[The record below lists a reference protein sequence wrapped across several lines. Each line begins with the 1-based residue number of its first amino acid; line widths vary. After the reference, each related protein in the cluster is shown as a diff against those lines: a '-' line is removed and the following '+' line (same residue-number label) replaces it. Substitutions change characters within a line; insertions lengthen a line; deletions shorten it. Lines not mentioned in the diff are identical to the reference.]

1 MMKKRKKRESFAEK
15 YGIKEL
21 FTKRLVFAAFML
33 PTVINLFI
41 FSIFI
46 KEGRPFVLGCGA
58 ALAVY
63 FLITF
68 AFEIKTERWTVF
80 TLLAVGA
87 FSILVSLFFILT
99 YKLYAF
105 LALLAIELLIAL
117 ILTLLRN
124 KLPRGKAAD
133 ADEIKF

>member
-15 YGIKEL
+15 YGIGDL

-99 YKLYAF
+99 YKLYY
-105 LALLAIELLIAL
+105 LRILLAIELAVALAL
-117 ILTLLRN
+117 IIIR
-124 KLPRGKAAD
+124 KRLPRKE
-133 ADEIKF
+133 DEE

>member
-1 MMKKRKKRESFAEK
+1 MMKNRKKRESFAEK
-15 YGIKEL
+15 YGIGDL

-68 AFEIKTERWTVF
+68 ASEIKTERWTVF

-87 FSILVSLFFILT
+87 FSLLVSLFFILA

-105 LALLAIELLIAL
+105 IALLAIELAVAV
-117 ILTLLRN
+117 ILTLIRDR
-124 KLPRGKAAD
+124 LPRKESD
-133 ADEIKF
+133 SEE

>member
-15 YGIKEL
+15 YGIGDL

-87 FSILVSLFFILT
+87 FSLLVSLFFILA
-99 YKLYAF
+99 YKLHY
-105 LALLAIELLIAL
+105 LWILLAIEFAAALAL
-117 ILTLLRN
+117 IILRER
-124 KLPRGKAAD
+124 LPHKED
-133 ADEIKF
+133 KE

>member
-15 YGIKEL
+15 YGIGDL

-99 YKLYAF
+99 YKLYY
-105 LALLAIELLIAL
+105 LWILLAIELAVALAL
-117 ILTLLRN
+117 IILRER
-124 KLPRGKAAD
+124 LPHKE
-133 ADEIKF
+133 DEE

>member
-15 YGIKEL
+15 YGIGDL

-46 KEGRPFVLGCGA
+46 KEGRPFVLGCAA

-68 AFEIKTERWTVF
+68 ASEIKTERWTVF

-87 FSILVSLFFILT
+87 FSLLVSLFFILA
-99 YKLYAF
+99 YKLYY
-105 LALLAIELLIAL
+105 LWILLAIELAAALAL
-117 ILTLLRN
+117 IILR
-124 KLPRGKAAD
+124 KRLPRKE
-133 ADEIKF
+133 DEE

>member
-15 YGIKEL
+15 YGIGDL

-68 AFEIKTERWTVF
+68 ASEIKTERWTVF

-87 FSILVSLFFILT
+87 FSLLVSLFFILT

-105 LALLAIELLIAL
+105 IALLAIELAVAV
-117 ILTLLRN
+117 ILTLIRDR
-124 KLPRGKAAD
+124 LPRKESD
-133 ADEIKF
+133 SEE